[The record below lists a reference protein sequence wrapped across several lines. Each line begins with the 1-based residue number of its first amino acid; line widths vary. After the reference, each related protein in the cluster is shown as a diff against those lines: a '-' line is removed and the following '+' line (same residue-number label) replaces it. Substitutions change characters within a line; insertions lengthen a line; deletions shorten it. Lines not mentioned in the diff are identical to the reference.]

1 MTYRKRALLALN
13 AILSSKY
20 ATAQT
25 SSVATAAAFMP
36 IVEQAAPWVLGLLG
50 STIVHAHFPPRSSLM
65 AVSNGV
71 ISVVLGGLGGPV
83 LIGALVDH
91 FGAKVGMQATLL
103 ASFALA
109 AAWPWVAPPLF
120 DGIRSMWSGF
130 VTGFSKRQN
139 DGNK

>member
-1 MTYRKRALLALN
+1 VKYRSRALLALN

-36 IVEQAAPWVLGLLG
+36 VVEQAAPWVLGLLG
-50 STIVHAHFPPRSSLM
+50 STIVHAHFPPRSSSM

-83 LIGALVDH
+83 AAEVIRYYLW
-91 FGAKVGMQATLL
+91 FPSGMNGVLL

-109 AAWPWVAPPLF
+109 AAWPWVAPALW
-120 DGIRSMWSGF
+120 DGIRGMWTGF
-130 VTGFSKRQN
+130 VTGFSKRQT